1 MLSQINPIDLEQ
13 ELMDLVT
20 RLAENDYSPQKQ
32 SAINLIPVL
41 YKYVSKE
48 SKKIL
53 LEYKRI
59 IKNLFDFSVCGYF
72 IQI

>member
-41 YKYVSKE
+41 YKNVSKE

-53 LEYKRI
+53 LEYLI
-59 IKNLFDFSVCGYF
+59 IKNIINF
-72 IQI
+72 I